1 MTSNEL
7 VLLLTLVLIRTVFD
21 GLTYKVLK
29 GPDGV
34 ENGMISLEISNRYFS
49 VTDHIN
55 RDSKFRITDFEFQI
69 KI

>member
-34 ENGMISLEISNRYFS
+34 ENGMIL
-49 VTDHIN
+49 
-55 RDSKFRITDFEFQI
+55 
-69 KI
+69 